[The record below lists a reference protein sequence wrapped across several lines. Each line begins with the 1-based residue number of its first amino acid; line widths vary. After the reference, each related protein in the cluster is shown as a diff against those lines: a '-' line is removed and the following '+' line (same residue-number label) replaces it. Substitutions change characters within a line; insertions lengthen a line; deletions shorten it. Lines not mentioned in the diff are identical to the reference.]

1 MQLEDLK
8 TIQKATTV
16 AATDLFVVAKTD
28 SKTPKAVAAS
38 NVIAQLLANGF
49 AAYVGTLPT
58 TDPEVEGALFVD
70 TGGVLTVSAGA

>member
-8 TIQKATTV
+8 IIQAATTV

-49 AAYVGTLPT
+49 AAYVDTLPT
-58 TDPEVEGALFVD
+58 TDPAVAGALFVD
-70 TGGVLTVSAGA
+70 TGGVLTVSAG